1 MSHNTNNYRGSHPP
15 YTLTGQ
21 QNVGLNSIYSLPTLL
36 PFTYPS
42 TLPRSLASSDPS
54 RSFQRSPAPS
64 PPSPHQRKKS
74 VRFRSQ
80 EADQTHPISHMSSP
94 YSRDNPIERTYGYQ
108 GSQAANATSSGHI
121 GEQTP
126 IFNTMTSHVSSQRS
140 LGNTLVPPTVLA
152 AQPSQD
158 MSHEVIRAD
167 VSGVANPTYN
177 TLLGDQTPVYNTV
190 TSYVSSQDSRDS
202 TFFSP
207 TVDTAMLSMDTIYM
221 NNPSNLFTQVDV
233 DEEYSSK
240 LINIDD
246 NIDELELFQY
256 YDTVPIAQAKKST
269 HAQTLSMGKP
279 LLM

>member
-1 MSHNTNNYRGSHPP
+1 
-15 YTLTGQ
+15 LTGQ